1 MGFMKTTV
9 DLPAELVR
17 AIKIRAIEEN
27 RKLKEMIAE
36 LLRRGLAEGSLVERG
51 PVGRRVTLP
60 LVQTAHPAKPDE
72 EMTPERV
79 AAVLVD
85 EDSKNVA

>member
-1 MGFMKTTV
+1 VKTTV
-9 DLPAELVR
+9 DLPADLVR

-36 LLRRGLAEGSLVERG
+36 LLRRGLGEAPVEQGAAR
-51 PVGRRVTLP
+51 RRVTLP

-79 AAVLVD
+79 AAVLLD
-85 EDSKNVA
+85 EDSKSVA

>member
-1 MGFMKTTV
+1 VKTTV
-9 DLPAELVR
+9 DLPADLVR

-36 LLRRGLAEGSLVERG
+36 LLRRGLGEGSSVEQETVRH
-51 PVGRRVTLP
+51 RVRLP
-60 LVQTAHPAKPDE
+60 LVQTAHPANPDE
-72 EMTPERV
+72 EMTPERI
-79 AAVLVD
+79 AAVLLD

>member
-1 MGFMKTTV
+1 MKTTV

-27 RKLKEMIAE
+27 RKLKEMVAE
-36 LLRRGLAEGSLVERG
+36 LLRRGLAEGPPVEQGAVR
-51 PVGRRVTLP
+51 RRVTLP
-60 LVQTAHPAKPDE
+60 LVQTTHPATPGE

>member
-1 MGFMKTTV
+1 MKTTV

-36 LLRRGLAEGSLVERG
+36 LLRRGLGEGSAVEQDAGR
-51 PVGRRVTLP
+51 RRVTLP
-60 LVQTAHPAKPDE
+60 LVQTAHQAKPDE

-79 AAVLVD
+79 AAVLLD

>member
-1 MGFMKTTV
+1 MKTTV

-36 LLRRGLAEGSLVERG
+36 LLRRGLGDGFSSEPDA
-51 PVGRRVTLP
+51 VGRRVRLP
-60 LVQTAHPAKPDE
+60 LVQTAHVAKPE
-72 EMTPERV
+72 EEITPERV
-79 AAVLVD
+79 AAILLD

>member
-1 MGFMKTTV
+1 MKTTV

-36 LLRRGLAEGSLVERG
+36 LLRRGLGEGSSVEQDAVR
-51 PVGRRVTLP
+51 RRVKLP
-60 LVQTAHPAKPDE
+60 LVQTAHQAKPDE

-79 AAVLVD
+79 AAALLD
-85 EDSKNVA
+85 EDSKNA

>member
-1 MGFMKTTV
+1 MKTTV

-36 LLRRGLAEGSLVERG
+36 LLRRGLGEGSSNEQEAVS
-51 PVGRRVTLP
+51 RRVRLP
-60 LVQTAHPAKPDE
+60 LVQTAHLAKPE
-72 EMTPERV
+72 EELTPERV
-79 AAVLVD
+79 AAILLD

>member
-1 MGFMKTTV
+1 MKTTV

-36 LLRRGLAEGSLVERG
+36 LLRRGLGEGSSVEQEAVRH
-51 PVGRRVTLP
+51 RVRLP
-60 LVQTAHPAKPDE
+60 LVQTVHPAKPDE

-79 AAVLVD
+79 AAVLLD

>member
-1 MGFMKTTV
+1 MKTTV

-36 LLRRGLAEGSLVERG
+36 LLRRGLAERTSVEQSAVR
-51 PVGRRVTLP
+51 RRVTLP
-60 LVQTAHPAKPDE
+60 LVQTAHPAKPGE
-72 EMTPERV
+72 EITPDRV
-79 AAVLVD
+79 AAVLL
-85 EDSKNVA
+85 EQDSKNVA

>member
-1 MGFMKTTV
+1 MKTTV

-36 LLRRGLAEGSLVERG
+36 LLRRGLGEESTVEQGAAR
-51 PVGRRVTLP
+51 RRVTLP

-79 AAVLVD
+79 AAVLLD

>member
-1 MGFMKTTV
+1 MKTTV

-36 LLRRGLAEGSLVERG
+36 LLRRGLGDGSSTEQKSVA
-51 PVGRRVTLP
+51 RRVRLP
-60 LVQTAHPAKPDE
+60 LVQTAHLAKPE
-72 EMTPERV
+72 EEVTPERV
-79 AAVLVD
+79 AAILLD

>member
-1 MGFMKTTV
+1 MKTTV

-17 AIKIRAIEEN
+17 TIKIRAIEEN

-36 LLRRGLAEGSLVERG
+36 LLRRGLGEESSVEQGAVR
-51 PVGRRVTLP
+51 RRVTLP
-60 LVQTAHPAKPDE
+60 LVQTAHPANPDE

-79 AAVLVD
+79 AAVLIA

>member
-1 MGFMKTTV
+1 MKTTV

-36 LLRRGLAEGSLVERG
+36 LLRRGLAGAPVE
-51 PVGRRVTLP
+51 PSAVGRRVTLP

-79 AAVLVD
+79 AAVLAD

>member
-1 MGFMKTTV
+1 MKTTV

-36 LLRRGLAEGSLVERG
+36 LLRRGLAGGASVEQGAVR
-51 PVGRRVTLP
+51 RRVTLP
-60 LVQTAHPAKPDE
+60 LVHTAHQAKPDE

>member
-1 MGFMKTTV
+1 MKTTV

-36 LLRRGLAEGSLVERG
+36 LLRRGLGEGSSVEQG
-51 PVGRRVTLP
+51 VGRRRVTLP
-60 LVQTAHPAKPDE
+60 LVQTAHQAKPDE

-79 AAVLVD
+79 AAALRD

>member
-1 MGFMKTTV
+1 MKTTV

-27 RKLKEMIAE
+27 RKLKEMVAE
-36 LLRRGLAEGSLVERG
+36 LLRRGLAEGASVEQGTVR
-51 PVGRRVTLP
+51 RRVTLP
-60 LVQTAHPAKPDE
+60 LVQTTHPAKPDQ

>member
-1 MGFMKTTV
+1 MKTTV

-17 AIKIRAIEEN
+17 AIKIRAVEEN

-36 LLRRGLAEGSLVERG
+36 LLRRGLGEGSSVEQDAVR
-51 PVGRRVTLP
+51 RRVTLP

-72 EMTPERV
+72 EMTPARV
-79 AAVLVD
+79 AAVLLD
-85 EDSKNVA
+85 DDSKNVP

>member
-1 MGFMKTTV
+1 MKTTV

-36 LLRRGLAEGSLVERG
+36 LLQRGLEGSSNEQEA
-51 PVGRRVTLP
+51 VGRRVRLP
-60 LVQTAHPAKPDE
+60 LVQTAHVAKAE
-72 EMTPERV
+72 EEITPERV
-79 AAVLVD
+79 AALLLD
-85 EDSKNVA
+85 EDSKNVV

>member
-1 MGFMKTTV
+1 MKTTV

-17 AIKIRAIEEN
+17 AIKIRAIEDN

-36 LLRRGLAEGSLVERG
+36 LLRRGLAEGASVEQDSV
-51 PVGRRVTLP
+51 PRRVTLP
-60 LVQTAHPAKPDE
+60 LVQTAHQAKPDE

-85 EDSKNVA
+85 EDSKHVA

>member
-1 MGFMKTTV
+1 MKTTV

-36 LLRRGLAEGSLVERG
+36 LLRRGLGEGSSVEQG
-51 PVGRRVTLP
+51 AVPRRVTLP
-60 LVQTAHPAKPDE
+60 LVQTAHQAKPEE

-79 AAVLVD
+79 AAALLD
-85 EDSKNVA
+85 EDSKSVA

>member
-1 MGFMKTTV
+1 MKTTV

-36 LLRRGLAEGSLVERG
+36 LLRRGLGEGSSSEEGAGR
-51 PVGRRVTLP
+51 RRVTLP
-60 LVQTAHPAKPDE
+60 LVQTAHQAKPGE

-79 AAVLVD
+79 AAVLLD
-85 EDSKNVA
+85 EDSKTSADR

>member
-1 MGFMKTTV
+1 MKTTV

-36 LLRRGLAEGSLVERG
+36 LLRRGLAGGASVEQG
-51 PVGRRVTLP
+51 AAPRRVTLP
-60 LVQTAHPAKPDE
+60 LVRTAHQAEPDE

-79 AAVLVD
+79 AAVLAD
-85 EDSKNVA
+85 EDSKTVT

>member
-1 MGFMKTTV
+1 MKTTV

-36 LLRRGLAEGSLVERG
+36 LLRRGLSEGSSVEQGAVR
-51 PVGRRVTLP
+51 RRVRLP
-60 LVQTAHPAKPDE
+60 LVQTAHQAKPDE
-72 EMTPERV
+72 EMTPERI
-79 AAVLVD
+79 AAVLLD